1 MIMIA
6 IHVIPKAIRM
16 IIQNAPKYRK
26 FTSETEDGI
35 IVDTIED
42 INPDQKIRKARY
54 HDFGEGH
61 EYRIRKK
68 FYTKP
73 RRAMRD
79 GLPVSS
85 SSTPGQIETALL
97 ANGDDEISELRT
109 EYEKVRYSK

>member
-42 INPDQKIRKARY
+42 ISPDQKIHKARY

-68 FYTKP
+68 YQDPP
-73 RRAMRD
+73 RNARRTSGIVFFDSGPDRDCAPGKRRRRDIRAQKRIRER
-79 GLPVSS
+79 
-85 SSTPGQIETALL
+85 QIQ
-97 ANGDDEISELRT
+97 
-109 EYEKVRYSK
+109 

>member
-26 FTSETEDGI
+26 FTSETDDGI

-42 INPDQKIRKARY
+42 ISPDQKIHKARY

-68 FYTKP
+68 FYTKT

-97 ANGDDEISELRT
+97 ANGDDEISELRK
-109 EYEKVRYSK
+109 EYENVRYSK